1 MASVS
6 PYYIYSMKRMF
17 ILSLVVMTGMQLMAQ
32 STIQLPT
39 PDKHVQ
45 MSLFEALQNRKSTR

>member
-1 MASVS
+1 
-6 PYYIYSMKRMF
+6 
-17 ILSLVVMTGMQLMAQ
+17 MTGMQLMAQ

-45 MSLFEALQNRKSTR
+45 MSLFEALQNRKSTRSFSDKAVSDATLSQLL